1 MKYYSLED
9 VASHKTERDCW
20 VVLHGRVLNVT
31 DFLKDH
37 PGGALAILT
46 FGGKDASEEFDM
58 IHPPDVIQKYA
69 ANTLIGMIGS
79 ASADAIGD
87 VAEETTVVGA
97 AQIKDDHGDVIANHH
112 SWGTFTGNKSSNWRI
127 EGMDDNP
134 GVLLVP
140 VSAYISAAWVLFKT
154 IIWEVCA
161 TIFSAGNIKFNADGP
176 EGRIGLTRSAIFLV
190 FFIVIH
196 AVGNLH
202 VFLGPDDFNGYGYF
216 YVRLYWTGFGLP
228 ANIVE
233 EYVLLSALL
242 HVVVALKRTWTKIG
256 MAGTNYNLA
265 ITGMLLLTF
274 MTIHLLQFRFGATV
288 DYMIRPPAYLI
299 NFEGIMSLS
308 LFWSFDKSVQP
319 VPVRDIYKLE
329 FDLFRNSPYWSAI
342 YVFAVLVFMTHAILG
357 WAKVITAPA
366 MGIPKLHQKR
376 VNWIGIAIFVT
387 LGGIYMSFVAYCNLA
402 EPKGPSTDP
411 AGAPQVCTQGFT
423 CDFTHPHTN
432 VWA

>member
-1 MKYYSLED
+1 
-9 VASHKTERDCW
+9 
-20 VVLHGRVLNVT
+20 
-31 DFLKDH
+31 
-37 PGGALAILT
+37 
-46 FGGKDASEEFDM
+46 M

-69 ANTLIGMIGS
+69 SDTLIGMIGS
-79 ASADAIGD
+79 AAAADLGD
-87 VAEETTVVGA
+87 VAEETTKAGA
-97 AQIKDDHGDVIANHH
+97 ANIRDDHGDKIANHH
-112 SWGTFTGNKSSNWRI
+112 TWGTFTGNKADNWRI

-140 VSAYISAAWVLFKT
+140 VSAYVSAAWVLLKT

-161 TIFSAGNIKFNADGP
+161 TIFSAGNIKFKAEGP
-176 EGRIGLTRSAIFLV
+176 DGRIGLTRSAIFLI

-242 HVVVALKRTWTKIG
+242 HVVVALKRTYSKILPG
-256 MAGTNYNLA
+256 KMCTQLTTGDYNLA
-265 ITGMLLLTF
+265 ISGVLLLAF
-274 MTIHLLQFRFGATV
+274 MTTHLLQFRFGATV
-288 DYMIRPPAYLI
+288 DYMIRPPPYLI
-299 NFEGIMSLS
+299 NFAGIMSLS
-308 LFWSFDKSVQP
+308 LFWSFDQTVQA

-329 FDLFRNSPYWSAI
+329 FDLFRNSPVWSGV
-342 YVFAVLVFMTHAILG
+342 YVSAVFVFMAHACWG
-357 WAKVITAPA
+357 WKKVIAAPA
-366 MGIPKLHQKR
+366 MGIPKGHQNK
-376 VNWIGIAIFVT
+376 VNCIGIIIFLT
-387 LGGIYMSFVAYCNLA
+387 LGTIYISFVAYCNMA
-402 EPKGPSTDP
+402 EPKGPAIAP
-411 AGAPQVCTQGFT
+411 AAAAPQVCTPGFT